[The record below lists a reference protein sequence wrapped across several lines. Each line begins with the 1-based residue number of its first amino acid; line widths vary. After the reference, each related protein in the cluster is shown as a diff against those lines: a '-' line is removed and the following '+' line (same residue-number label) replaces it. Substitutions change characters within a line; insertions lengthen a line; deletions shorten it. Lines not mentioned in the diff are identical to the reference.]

1 MQTGQLLFIIG
12 IVAIVGTMVYVN
24 YDDTNIVGEVY
35 EAPGEL
41 VSPDDIFRGGY
52 MISCNCIERRPRC
65 PGGGEDCNDLCEEK
79 AVGDIVTCKPASGSK
94 CSTCSQGVG
103 RM

>member
-41 VSPDDIFRGGY
+41 VS
-52 MISCNCIERRPRC
+52 
-65 PGGGEDCNDLCEEK
+65 
-79 AVGDIVTCKPASGSK
+79 
-94 CSTCSQGVG
+94 
-103 RM
+103 